1 MTPNSGK
8 ANKPELPDQD
18 VPEQITDMGRHLDHA
33 DRRRLDWI
41 LIGITLV
48 AAWTLL
54 LPWTYSRRL
63 GLQVWRLGIEQ
74 YPILGIA
81 WLIGL
86 AAAIATWYLRNRWV
100 SLGVAATS
108 ALVFTSFAWQENG
121 LPGGVDSWTGPGPS
135 AALTV
140 GLLWILACAARLLA
154 ERHRPDRQPEPA
166 ELQQAAT
173 RLRRTRTERPL
184 DLPSAVTHPDE

>member
-1 MTPNSGK
+1 MTHPNR
-8 ANKPELPDQD
+8 PELPDQD
-18 VPEQITDMGRHLDHA
+18 VPEQIAETGQRLDHA

-41 LIGITLV
+41 LVGITLV

-74 YPILGIA
+74 YPVLGIA
-81 WLIGL
+81 WLIGF
-86 AAAIATWYLRNRWV
+86 AAAIATWHLSNRWV
-100 SLGVAATS
+100 PLGVSASS
-108 ALVFTSFAWQENG
+108 ALVFTGWAWQENG
-121 LPGGVDSWTGPGPS
+121 LPAGIDSWTGPGPS

-154 ERHRPDRQPEPA
+154 ERPRPDRPPEPA
-166 ELQQAAT
+166 ELDHART
-173 RLRRTRTERPL
+173 RLRHTRADRPL